1 MRPSRGIHKESR
13 KFQGLKTSRFLD
25 VWESAD
31 AIRRQQRDAHPV
43 AAHTQKIRGAKRRHI
58 RSDQDMQCRARSM
71 RVYGR
76 WLHKPRA
83 IRAL

>member
-31 AIRRQQRDAHPV
+31 TIRRQQRDAHP
-43 AAHTQKIRGAKRRHI
+43 AAEDSRRQAQAHQI
-58 RSDQDMQCRARSM
+58 
-71 RVYGR
+71 
-76 WLHKPRA
+76 
-83 IRAL
+83 